1 MRIETVVRLF
11 PETNMR
17 PARKDITILALL
29 SAATLALICI
39 LYRNIRYERL
49 AAEADPFRLIEPT
62 PEAVLAINQID
73 ALSQFILQREPLR
86 AIFTEHI
93 PHAFLSLIRTD
104 LPLSS
109 ALIAY
114 YPRGSILYASM
125 EQRIARRLFKH
136 LDQAFAFPPQ
146 EERDGPIHISY
157 YPDTNHRFLGCY
169 YHEGLFVASYNRR
182 LLTQAIERHV
192 SDTASSL
199 PELARITRR
208 DTHVPLRLFLP
219 SDSVHIHVPLE
230 DSTLWHPREPWLAL
244 DLFPSEGNLCC
255 LNEQPREAH
264 TDTTLYQ
271 AISDT
276 AQAYVRRLF
285 PMLNTTTQISYDE
298 TAVYY
303 IICGH

>member
-1 MRIETVVRLF
+1 MVRLF

-17 PARKDITILALL
+17 SARKDITILALL

-49 AAEADPFRLIEPT
+49 AAEADPYRLIGPT

-114 YPRGSILYASM
+114 YPRGSILYAPM

-146 EERDGPIHISY
+146 EERDGPIHVSS
-157 YPDTNHRFLGCY
+157 
-169 YHEGLFVASYNRR
+169 SYNRR
-182 LLTQAIERHV
+182 LLTRAIERHV
-192 SDTASSL
+192 SDTASPL

-255 LNEQPREAH
+255 LNEQPCEAH